1 MAVDRGIQD
10 AQRDHKT
17 KTTLGEMRGKL
28 CHYGVLMEDG
38 PDEQDSILDSV
49 KFVSIRSRVSPA
61 LKKKNQSGRN
71 VQLATHL
78 HVLPNL
84 FSYRP

>member
-17 KTTLGEMRGKL
+17 KTTLVEMRGKL

-49 KFVSIRSRVSPA
+49 KFFSIRSRVSPA
-61 LKKKNQSGRN
+61 LKKIKAAGTYS
-71 VQLATHL
+71 
-78 HVLPNL
+78 
-84 FSYRP
+84 